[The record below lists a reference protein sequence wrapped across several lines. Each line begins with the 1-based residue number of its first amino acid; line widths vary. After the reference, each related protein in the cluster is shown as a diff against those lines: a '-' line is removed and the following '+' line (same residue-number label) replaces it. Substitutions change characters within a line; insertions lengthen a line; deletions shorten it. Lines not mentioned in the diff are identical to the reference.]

1 MQNISR
7 RKFFIN
13 SAAMTAGAAAMSTLG
28 ARDAAAALKKAVY
41 ITPFKYLIG
50 FAPTQNAQVGGHFAR
65 HGLDVE
71 ILGGTNAPMAIGQ
84 VLVGRAD
91 FGRGRNNFLSG
102 LKVRDEGARTC

>member
-1 MQNISR
+1 MQRISR

-41 ITPFKYLIG
+41 ITTFKYLIG

-71 ILGGTNAPMAIGQ
+71 ILGGTNAPRPS
-84 VLVGRAD
+84 GRFWSDAPI
-91 FGRGRNNFLSG
+91 SG
-102 LKVRDEGARTC
+102 GGAASTSSASSVTRTRT